1 MREAR
6 QFALDNFPFYC
17 KSSELPAVGSIFNFS
32 SFRALVV
39 LFLLGLIASCGDS
52 GTAPVDPA
60 SPLGDG
66 KAHFRGSSI
75 GDRIDDVLKR
85 EPIDSVVFSIPKQVV
100 YNFGSDTTVL
110 QVSYEFENDTLH
122 TIQADWFFLTGEM
135 LAHVQ
140 DEIRNSFD
148 TRYARQEGE
157 GDYEVW
163 RAARADGR
171 MVEFTLMEASA
182 EYGRPVLSLT
192 VYRFE

>member
-1 MREAR
+1 MSNWTEK
-6 QFALDNFPFYC
+6 FVLSLSVMAL
-17 KSSELPAVGSIFNFS
+17 
-32 SFRALVV
+32 
-39 LFLLGLIASCGDS
+39 LFLLGLMACGDS
-52 GTAPVDPA
+52 GTSPANPA

-100 YNFGSDTTVL
+100 YNFGTDTIVL

-135 LAHVQ
+135 LVRVQ
-140 DEIRNSFD
+140 DEIRASFD
-148 TRYARQEGE
+148 THYVRQEGE
-157 GDYEVW
+157 GDFEVW
-163 RAARADGR
+163 QATRSDGR
-171 MVEFTLMEASA
+171 IVEFTLMEAST